1 MKRSRLRKS
10 ICVVTLTLIV
20 AAALAL
26 AACGSDTAP
35 TDLPTRTT
43 PVAAYSFPPQEP
55 ISASAPRAYAMGTFG
70 LEFVPWTD
78 IEVTDLGYYDDGG
91 DGLQSEHTVGIF
103 EKSSQDLVSETAT
116 VDGEST
122 LEDGFRYAAIT
133 PVVLKG
139 GTTYVLAG
147 SMGAPYDVVVGDP
160 EDMESAPEVR
170 FTDLLW
176 GSSRSGEEFVFPR
189 REEHNFYSSFRTT
202 ANFKFRSP

>member
-1 MKRSRLRKS
+1 MRRSH
-10 ICVVTLTLIV
+10 LTRSVWAAALAVFV
-20 AAALAL
+20 ASALAL

-55 ISASAPRAYAMGTFG
+55 ISAHAPKAYASSTDG

-78 IEVTDLGYYDDGG
+78 IEVTALAYYDDDG
-91 DGLQSEHTVGIF
+91 DGLLSEHTVGIF
-103 EKSSQDLVSETAT
+103 EKSSEHLVSDT
-116 VDGEST
+116 VIIDGEST
-122 LEDGFRYAAIT
+122 LEDGFRYEAIT

-147 SMGAPYDVVVGDP
+147 STSSPYDVVVGDP
-160 EDMESAPEVR
+160 DDMESAPEVR
-170 FTDLLW
+170 FTDLLC
-176 GSSRSGEEFVFPR
+176 SLSRSGEFTFPR

>member
-1 MKRSRLRKS
+1 MRRSCLRKP
-10 ICVVTLTLIV
+10 IW
-20 AAALAL
+20 AAALAACAAAALTL
-26 AACGSDTAP
+26 AACGSDAAP
-35 TDLPTRTT
+35 TDLPTRAT

-55 ISASAPRAYAMGTFG
+55 ISASATRAYAVGTFG

-78 IEVTDLGYYDDGG
+78 IEVTDLGYYDDSG
-91 DGLQSEHTVGIF
+91 DGLQSEPTVGIF
-103 EKSSQDLVSETAT
+103 EKSSEQLVSDT
-116 VDGEST
+116 VIIDGESE
-122 LEDGFRYAAIT
+122 LEDGFRYEAIT

-160 EDMESAPEVR
+160 EGMKSAPEVR

-176 GSSRSGEEFVFPR
+176 SDSISGEEFVFPR
-189 REEHNFYSSFRTT
+189 REETTFYSSFRTT